1 MRKHCESYAFFKN
14 KASENCRQLRLTTHE
29 FVKNDTLIDN
39 LSFSHFESISMLHY
53 QIEFDDFRQHLIHVT
68 LRFVANPTQVLS
80 LPTWIPGSYLIR
92 EFAKHIES
100 VRAYDEAGRQLQITK
115 FEKNKWRLYNTDHEL
130 ITVEY
135 DVYAYDLSVRGA
147 YVDQTRLYV
156 NPAVVCLG
164 LEGQEQSGIE
174 VEVFLP
180 KELKHF
186 QLATGLVSKSL
197 VKGRYTL
204 KAENYAQL
212 IDAPFELAEQTRFS
226 FVTHDIPHEFVVSG
240 QHVMN
245 TERMQQDI
253 EKICSTEIS
262 MFGSAPFKNYTFM
275 TMATGN
281 SYGGLEHPN
290 STSLIS
296 PRDDLPKAGEPVEP
310 SAAYQRFLG
319 LCSHEYFH
327 SWLVKFIRP
336 ENFVNYDLDK
346 EGYTSLL
353 WIFEGFTSYYDD
365 LILYRSGV
373 ITQESYLKLLKSQI
387 DRYLQNPGRFIQS
400 VSESSFDAWIKFYR
414 QDENSNNAGTSYYNK
429 GSLVALCLDLG
440 LRLRGSS
447 LDALMRRLYENAQK
461 DIQVNERT
469 IFDLCKELTGDN
481 WIEQIN
487 HLINTTDELPLDQL
501 LPEFGLSYSLKND
514 QTLAFGLKVVEK
526 AEGLIIQQA
535 LRDGVGAKAGLSAN
549 DVIIA
554 IDGLKASEKILTQ
567 YAKRQQTAFTV
578 YAFRRD
584 ELMQFTIQA
593 GENDL
598 TTVELNVIDQTQLE
612 KWLRA

>member
-1 MRKHCESYAFFKN
+1 
-14 KASENCRQLRLTTHE
+14 
-29 FVKNDTLIDN
+29 
-39 LSFSHFESISMLHY
+39 MLHY
-53 QIEFDDFRQHLIHVT
+53 QIEFDDYRQHLIHVT
-68 LRFVANPTQVLS
+68 LRFLANPTQVLS

-92 EFAKHIES
+92 EFSKHIES
-100 VRAYDEAGRQLQITK
+100 VKAYDEAGRQLQINK

-156 NPAVVCLG
+156 NPACICLG
-164 LEGQEQSGIE
+164 LQDQEESAIE

-180 KELKHF
+180 EELKHF
-186 QLATGLVSKSL
+186 QIATGLESRSL

-204 KAENYAQL
+204 KANNYAQL
-212 IDAPFELAEQTRFS
+212 IDAPFELADQTRFS
-226 FVTHDIPHEFVVSG
+226 FEANGIPHEFVVSG
-240 QHVMN
+240 QHTMN
-245 TERMQQDI
+245 AARMKQDL

-262 MFGSAPFKNYTFM
+262 MFGSAPFENYTFM

-296 PRDDLPKAGEPVEP
+296 PRDDFPKVNEPVEP
-310 SAAYQRFLG
+310 SADYQRFLG

-336 ENFVNYDLDK
+336 ENFANYDLDQ

-373 ITQESYLKLLKSQI
+373 ISQASYLKLLKGQI

-429 GSLVALCLDLG
+429 GCLVALSLDLG

-447 LDALMRRLYENAQK
+447 LDALMRRLYENTQK
-461 DIQVNERT
+461 GMQVNERT
-469 IFDLCKELTGDN
+469 IVELCNELTGDN

-501 LPEFGLSYSLKND
+501 FPEFGLSYSLQNEKA
-514 QTLAFGLKVVEK
+514 LPFGLKVAEK
-526 AEGLIIQQA
+526 AEGVIIQQA
-535 LRDGVGAKAGLSAN
+535 RRDGVGAKAGLSAN

-554 IDGLKASEKILTQ
+554 IDGLKASEKLLNQ
-567 YAKRQQTAFTV
+567 YAKQQGQFTV

-584 ELMQFTIQA
+584 EFLQFELQG
-593 GENDL
+593 GEVAL
-598 TTVELNVIDQTQLE
+598 TTVELTVLDQAKAE
-612 KWLRA
+612 KWLKT

>member
-1 MRKHCESYAFFKN
+1 
-14 KASENCRQLRLTTHE
+14 
-29 FVKNDTLIDN
+29 
-39 LSFSHFESISMLHY
+39 MLHY
-53 QIEFDDFRQHLIHVT
+53 QIEFDDYRQHLIHVT
-68 LRFVANPTQVLS
+68 LRFLANPTQVLS

-92 EFAKHIES
+92 EFSKHIES
-100 VRAYDEAGRQLQITK
+100 VKAYDEAGRQLQINK

-156 NPAVVCLG
+156 NPACICLG
-164 LEGQEQSGIE
+164 LQDQEESAIE

-180 KELKHF
+180 EELKHF
-186 QLATGLVSKSL
+186 QIATCLDSRSL

-204 KAENYAQL
+204 KANNYAQL
-212 IDAPFELAEQTRFS
+212 IDAPFELADQTRFS
-226 FVTHDIPHEFVVSG
+226 FEANGIPHEFVVSG
-240 QHVMN
+240 QHTMN
-245 TERMQQDI
+245 AARMKQDL

-262 MFGSAPFKNYTFM
+262 MFGSAPFENYTFM

-296 PRDDLPKAGEPVEP
+296 PRDDFPKANEPVEP
-310 SAAYQRFLG
+310 SADYQRFLG

-336 ENFVNYDLDK
+336 ENFANYDLDQ

-373 ITQESYLKLLKSQI
+373 ISQASYLKLLKGQI

-429 GSLVALCLDLG
+429 GCLVALSLDLG

-447 LDALMRRLYENAQK
+447 LDALMRRLYENTQK
-461 DIQVNERT
+461 GIQVNERT
-469 IFDLCKELTGDN
+469 IVELCNELTGDN

-501 LPEFGLSYSLKND
+501 FPEFGLSYSLQNEKA
-514 QTLAFGLKVVEK
+514 LPFGLKVAEK
-526 AEGLIIQQA
+526 AEGVIIQQA
-535 LRDGVGAKAGLSAN
+535 RRDGVGAKAGLSAN

-554 IDGLKASEKILTQ
+554 IDGLKASEKLLNQ
-567 YAKRQQTAFTV
+567 YAKQQGQFTV

-584 ELMQFTIQA
+584 EFLQFELQG
-593 GENDL
+593 GEVAL
-598 TTVELNVIDQTQLE
+598 TTVELTVLDQTKAE
-612 KWLRA
+612 KWLKA

>member
-1 MRKHCESYAFFKN
+1 
-14 KASENCRQLRLTTHE
+14 
-29 FVKNDTLIDN
+29 
-39 LSFSHFESISMLHY
+39 MLHY
-53 QIEFDDFRQHLIHVT
+53 QIEFDDYRQHLIHVT
-68 LRFVANPTQVLS
+68 LRFLANPTQVLS

-92 EFAKHIES
+92 EFSKHIES
-100 VRAYDEAGRQLQITK
+100 VKAYDEAGRQLKINK

-147 YVDQTRLYV
+147 YVDQSRLYV
-156 NPAVVCLG
+156 NPACVCLG
-164 LEGQEQSGIE
+164 LQDQQDSAIE

-180 KELKHF
+180 EELKHF

-197 VKGRYTL
+197 VKGRFTL
-204 KAENYAQL
+204 KADHYAQL

-226 FVTHDIPHEFVVSG
+226 FEANGIPHEFVVSG
-240 QHVMN
+240 QHAMN
-245 TERMQQDI
+245 AERMKQDL

-262 MFGSAPFKNYTFM
+262 MFGSAPFEDYTFM

-290 STSLIS
+290 STSLIT
-296 PRDDLPKAGEPVEP
+296 PRSDLPKLNEPEEP
-310 SAAYQRFLG
+310 SADYQRFLG

-336 ENFVNYDLDK
+336 ENFANYDLDQ

-373 ITQESYLKLLKSQI
+373 ISQASYLSLLKGQI

-429 GSLVALCLDLG
+429 GCLVALSLDLG

-447 LDALMRRLYENAQK
+447 LDALMRRLYENTQK
-461 DIQVNERT
+461 
-469 IFDLCKELTGDN
+469 GSN

-501 LPEFGLSYSLKND
+501 FPEFGLSYRLKNEKA
-514 QTLAFGLKVVEK
+514 LPFGLKLVDK
-526 AEGLIIQQA
+526 PEGVLIQQA
-535 LRDGVGAKAGLSAN
+535 RREGTGAIAGLSAN
-549 DVIIA
+549 DVIVA
-554 IDGLKASEKILTQ
+554 IDGLKASEKLLSQ
-567 YAKRQQTAFTV
+567 YSKQQDRFTV

-584 ELMQFTIQA
+584 EFMQFELQG
-593 GENDL
+593 GEIDL
-598 TTVELNVIDQTQLE
+598 TTVELTVLDQDKAE
-612 KWLRA
+612 KWLNV